1 MPDEQVKRKRGR
13 PRKNP
18 VVEENQ
24 ASSSTLEISDQTSN
38 QSVNNS
44 YEFNSYYSP
53 SGNLIFDTLF
63 HCGIYDYFGKEEIE
77 CVFRDPIFYHD
88 VAIRLSNFVYTK
100 NGIVSNSIDYMTAL
114 PCLDRIVISR
124 VAKTTPSVKKI
135 KS

>member
-1 MPDEQVKRKRGR
+1 MLDEQVKRKRGR

-53 SGNLIFDTLF
+53 SGNLIFDTT
-63 HCGIYDYFGKEEIE
+63 
-77 CVFRDPIFYHD
+77 VT
-88 VAIRLSNFVYTK
+88 S
-100 NGIVSNSIDYMTAL
+100 AL
-114 PCLDRIVISR
+114 N
-124 VAKTTPSVKKI
+124 
-135 KS
+135 